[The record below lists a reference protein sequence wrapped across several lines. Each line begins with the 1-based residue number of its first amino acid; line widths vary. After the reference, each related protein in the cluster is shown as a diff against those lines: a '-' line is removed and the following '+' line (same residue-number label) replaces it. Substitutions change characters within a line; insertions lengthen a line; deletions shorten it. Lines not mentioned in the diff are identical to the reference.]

1 MDVRFSLQE
10 SDLIALARYR
20 LDHSPARVKRYR
32 MGWLG
37 LSLLFFTAAVALHV
51 NDLRAPAYYIGAFAA
66 FFLVFYP
73 YYYRWLVGRT
83 LRRLISASRNPEAFA
98 GRRLKADRDG
108 LSLDGGGKRADIA
121 WHRVTGVSVTP
132 DRAYVAVDGEYA
144 VVLPKAALGAERFQ
158 ELVDVIRT
166 SSGRTV

>member
-1 MDVRFSLQE
+1 
-10 SDLIALARYR
+10 
-20 LDHSPARVKRYR
+20 

-37 LSLLFFTAAVALHV
+37 LSLLFLTGAVALHV
-51 NDLRAPAYYIGAFAA
+51 SGLRAPAYYLGAFAA

-83 LRRLISASRNPEAFA
+83 LRRLISARQDPHAFA
-98 GRRLKADRDG
+98 ARRLLADRDG
-108 LSLDGGGKRADIA
+108 LSLDRGGKRADIA

-132 DRAYVAVDGEYA
+132 DRAFVAVDGEYA

-158 ELVDVIRT
+158 ALIDTIRT
-166 SSGRTV
+166 SSGRTA